1 MKLTVNGLNFED
13 LIKDYMT
20 TVRQDVVKGTDEYN
34 GIMKSMGEYWDLT
47 EDSIQ
52 STVEMDL
59 TGVID
64 LAAAAVAAY
73 HLLVVDVYAEKVPEH
88 EKELMSYV
96 LFEAL
101 KRMGIDPTP

>member
-1 MKLTVNGLNFED
+1 MKTTVNGQNFED
-13 LIKDYMT
+13 LIKAYMN
-20 TVRQDVVKGTDEYN
+20 TVRWDVVEGTDEYN
-34 GIMKSMGEYWDLT
+34 AIMKSMGEYWDLT

-73 HLLVVDVYAEKVPEH
+73 HLLVVDVYAEKVLEH